1 MGSQRVRHDW
11 ATELNWTDTY
21 QNQNNS
27 QVSINIPE
35 PSPKLQNLILACLLH
50 VSSPNIPTPPCP
62 NVLCLKP
69 AFLLHS
75 ISPSRQTH
83 FSPSYWGHTIV
94 IFWPFLIYLLFLSYA
109 WFCGCSPQRCPLSM
123 VNLCCSHVL
132 SILPLGN
139 YPLPIWGEAVKH
151 RSYPILTQKQA
162 YDPGHSRYLIPLAN
176 AIDQKGQ
183 LMLQVEPIR
192 VPVLKF
198 IINIYN
204 QLYIIN
210 GI

>member
-94 IFWPFLIYLLFLSYA
+94 IFWPFLIYLLFSLICMVLWMQPSKVSFIYGQPVLFPCAQHPSLRELSPSYLR
-109 WFCGCSPQRCPLSM
+109 WGCEAQ
-123 VNLCCSHVL
+123 VL
-132 SILPLGN
+132 PNPHSETSIWPRTFK
-139 YPLPIWGEAVKH
+139 I
-151 RSYPILTQKQA
+151 SYPSGKCYWSEGSTYA
-162 YDPGHSRYLIPLAN
+162 ASGAN
-176 AIDQKGQ
+176 KSSC
-183 LMLQVEPIR
+183 
-192 VPVLKF
+192 LKVH
-198 IINIYN
+198 N
-204 QLYIIN
+204 
-210 GI
+210 